1 MCAHVHA
8 AYTEYIDAHSSME
21 GAQDRMQGGAGE
33 VDVVSE
39 GGRKGV
45 SQAGTMEGGREAW
58 RQADWAGRRDGETKG
73 LVWSNFIHTHSRFS
87 RFLAGAMGR
96 TVD

>member
-1 MCAHVHA
+1 MVNDKPFLGGREAFVCA

-39 GGRKGV
+39 GGRKSESGRND
-45 SQAGTMEGGREAW
+45 GGRQGGME
-58 RQADWAGRRDGETKG
+58 AGRLGGTAGWGGEGSG
-73 LVWSNFIHTHSRFS
+73 LVEFHTH
-87 RFLAGAMGR
+87 AQ
-96 TVD
+96 